1 MSGFDLYL
9 VAGSAVF
16 ALGVVVTLVA
26 RDLIRR
32 IVALNVASGG
42 VMIVLLAL
50 ASRGDGEPDPVPQ
63 ALVLT
68 GIVVMAAITG
78 LALAL
83 ARRVE
88 SADDELEPDDAQGTV
103 DVGESGP
110 DDGSCGGSPGGLL

>member
-1 MSGFDLYL
+1 MSGFFMLL
-9 VAGSAVF
+9 AAGVSVF
-16 ALGVVVTLVA
+16 VIGVVAHLVV

-50 ASRGDGEPDPVPQ
+50 ADRGAETAEPDPVPQ

-78 LALAL
+78 VALTL

-88 SADDELEPDDAQGTV
+88 ALADEVESEPEPA
-103 DVGESGP
+103 GEEA
-110 DDGSCGGSPGGLL
+110 